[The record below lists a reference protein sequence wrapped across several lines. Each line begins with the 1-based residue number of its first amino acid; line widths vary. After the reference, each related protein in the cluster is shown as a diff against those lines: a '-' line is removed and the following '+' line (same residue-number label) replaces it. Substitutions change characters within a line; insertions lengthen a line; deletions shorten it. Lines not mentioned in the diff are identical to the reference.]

1 MKNFLLTICYIVNI
15 TYAIGQI
22 QGNNARILYQENKE
36 CYFFNLSNNNQ
47 TLYFDSV
54 IYDNNRPISILV
66 ENDLEDTVFF
76 KIKRLQS
83 DKQKFTEKSTRYLL
97 PKEHYVITLEF
108 NSNRFNKQSI
118 LNSFFECYYNSSSNI
133 TDQHFILRL
142 VGNIKLGDL
151 PDFEESRFA
160 DLDIPIAKQTA
171 PSYLNE
177 LVIRAEEDNIDEA
190 MNANLSL
197 DDSDSIEGL
206 FYYYTQNKREFIEP
220 IDSFGIYKYHIYLKD
235 LSEIGLNQELLKS
248 YLKSNGIKVTISK
261 PPNHVITSEQN
272 DFLVFYCKS
281 EDIERIKILLKGVDI
296 HFIIDSKHYRNNR
309 FLDDTYDLYFSSN
322 LNWNEDDVGA
332 FLNDNGIKNY
342 KGIRKTNNEFSMKY
356 SYFVEFTLDNKY
368 QHSEQNLI
376 NKLIDMPEVAWISSG
391 RKTYVKKD

>member
-151 PDFEESRFA
+151 PDFEESRFVGR
-160 DLDIPIAKQTA
+160 T
-171 PSYLNE
+171 
-177 LVIRAEEDNIDEA
+177 
-190 MNANLSL
+190 
-197 DDSDSIEGL
+197 
-206 FYYYTQNKREFIEP
+206 
-220 IDSFGIYKYHIYLKD
+220 
-235 LSEIGLNQELLKS
+235 
-248 YLKSNGIKVTISK
+248 
-261 PPNHVITSEQN
+261 
-272 DFLVFYCKS
+272 
-281 EDIERIKILLKGVDI
+281 VD
-296 HFIIDSKHYRNNR
+296 
-309 FLDDTYDLYFSSN
+309 
-322 LNWNEDDVGA
+322 
-332 FLNDNGIKNY
+332 
-342 KGIRKTNNEFSMKY
+342 
-356 SYFVEFTLDNKY
+356 
-368 QHSEQNLI
+368 
-376 NKLIDMPEVAWISSG
+376 
-391 RKTYVKKD
+391 